1 MENAMNVRE
10 TLIRMLKQLQTDM
23 QVLHQMGAGYYSCIP
38 FARRYN
44 KLLEQAR
51 TLFPMAQGLI
61 DTFEAIA
68 EVDPK
73 DPADKSKVVQ
83 AIRIESNQLV
93 ALLESLMENDPKI
106 SGSQT
111 SSEREKT

>member
-1 MENAMNVRE
+1 MNARQ

-44 KLLEQAR
+44 KLLLQAKR
-51 TLFPMAQGLI
+51 VIPDSDDII
-61 DTFEAIA
+61 DTFENI
-68 EVDPK
+68 EEIDPK

-83 AIRIESNQLV
+83 AIRVESNQLI
-93 ALLESLMENDPKI
+93 ALLESIANSDTKSDTEAKNG
-106 SGSQT
+106 SG
-111 SSEREKT
+111 